1 MNPLYAAYTALT
13 SSVFISCLP
22 PFWLYTR
29 LSGRYKEGL
38 RERLG
43 FISPN
48 LIRGLTGMPRIWVHA
63 VSLGEVKVAAPIID
77 SLRSQLPGCSA
88 ILSTTTEHGR
98 DLAKRT
104 FGEDIPVIYGPVDH
118 IFSVREALARVR
130 PDALIFLET
139 EIWPAWLAEAH
150 RMGIKT
156 ALINGRISVRS
167 IRGYLKFRPFFR
179 QVLKNVDSFSMIT
192 EQDAD
197 RIKAMG
203 AELQKIEINGNAK
216 YDLPAGQADSDT
228 EAEMRR
234 TMNLHPF
241 QKVFVAGST
250 REGEEAMIL
259 DVYEK
264 ILKPF
269 PETILIIAPRHIDRT
284 PFIESLL
291 RDRGFR
297 YQLRTDLEGG
307 SARRTEPVVIMN
319 TFGEL
324 FRVYS
329 VGTIIFCGASLVPL
343 GGQNP
348 IEAAVWGKVVFYG
361 PSMDDFLDAKSML
374 ENVNAGVL
382 VSSPE
387 ILAEKAIWFLNHPD
401 ALKTYGARAREAV
414 IGHQG
419 AAWKHAKVIARLL

>member
-1 MNPLYAAYTALT
+1 MNLLYTAYTALT

-43 FISPN
+43 FVPPN
-48 LIRGLTGMPRIWVHA
+48 LARGLSGTPRIWVHA
-63 VSLGEVKVAAPIID
+63 VSLGEVKVAAPIIN
-77 SLRSQLPGCSA
+77 SLRSQFPGCSV

-104 FGEDIPVIYGPVDH
+104 FGEDIPVVYGPVDH
-118 IFSVREALARVR
+118 VYSVREALARVR
-130 PDALIFLET
+130 PDVLIFLET

-156 ALINGRISVRS
+156 AMINGRISVRA

-179 QVLKNVDSFSMIT
+179 QVLKNMDSFSMIT

-197 RIKAMG
+197 RIRAMG

-216 YDLPAGQADSDT
+216 YDLLGGQADSDT

-264 ILKPF
+264 ILEPF
-269 PETILIIAPRHIDRT
+269 PETILIITPRHIDRT

-291 RDRGFR
+291 RDRGFK
-297 YQLRTDLEGG
+297 YQLRTDIEGG
-307 SARRTEPVVIMN
+307 SAKRTEPVVIMN

-374 ENVNAGVL
+374 ENVDAG
-382 VSSPE
+382 
-387 ILAEKAIWFLNHPD
+387 I
-401 ALKTYGARAREAV
+401 
-414 IGHQG
+414 
-419 AAWKHAKVIARLL
+419 